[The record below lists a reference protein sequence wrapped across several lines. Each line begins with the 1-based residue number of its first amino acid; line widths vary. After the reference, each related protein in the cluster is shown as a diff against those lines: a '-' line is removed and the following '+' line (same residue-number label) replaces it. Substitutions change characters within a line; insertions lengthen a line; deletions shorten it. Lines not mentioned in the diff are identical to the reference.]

1 MRNMMYKEV
10 YNESKDLFSEI
21 DKLKERDLILLKE
34 EKSLNK
40 IINFSKYIRIK
51 RERVKIEVEI
61 EKLYEIYDDRVC
73 LRLK

>member
-1 MRNMMYKEV
+1 MRNIVYKEV
-10 YNESKDLFSEI
+10 YNESEDLFSKI

-34 EKSLNK
+34 EESLNK

-61 EKLYEIYDDRVC
+61 EKLYEIYDDRAC
-73 LRLK
+73 LKLK

>member
-1 MRNMMYKEV
+1 MRNIVYKEV
-10 YNESKDLFSEI
+10 YNESEDLFSKI

-34 EKSLNK
+34 EESLNK

-61 EKLYEIYDDRVC
+61 ERLYEIYDDRVC
-73 LRLK
+73 LKLK